1 MSLPTQIVRGILIQ
15 IEGGRLLLPN
25 ATISEVLSYS
35 PPDPVASAPRWLL
48 GRLRWRGWH
57 LPLVSFSRMA
67 GIADEGG
74 DMRSKVI
81 VLKALGEDVE
91 LPYYA
96 MLTQGFPRLVTVSR
110 DVLGIDAQ
118 HRELPDVVLSGVLLH
133 GDAALLPDLAA
144 IEAMIAAAVTPAAAP
159 AQAEPA

>member
-1 MSLPTQIVRGILIQ
+1 MTLPTQIVRGILIQ
-15 IEGGRLLLPN
+15 IGGGRVLLPN

-35 PPDPVASAPRWLL
+35 VPDPIKDAPDWLL

-67 GIADEGG
+67 GMGDGEGG
-74 DMRSKVI
+74 DVRSKVI
-81 VLKALGEDVE
+81 VLKALSEDAE

-118 HRELPDVVLSGVLLH
+118 HEELPDVVLSGVLLN

-144 IEAMIAAAVTPAAAP
+144 MEAMISAAVDTE
-159 AQAEPA
+159 AEPA

>member
-1 MSLPTQIVRGILIQ
+1 MTLPTQIVRGILIQ
-15 IEGGRLLLPN
+15 IDGGRLLLPN
-25 ATISEVLSYS
+25 ATISEVLSYTT
-35 PPDPVASAPRWLL
+35 PDPVRNAPAWLL

-57 LPLVSFSRMA
+57 LPLVSFARMA
-67 GIADEGG
+67 GIAGEGG
-74 DMRSKVI
+74 DVRSKVI
-81 VLKALGEDVE
+81 VLKALNEDAE

-118 HRELPDVVLSGVLLH
+118 HNELPDVVLSGVLLN

-144 IEAMIAAAVTPAAAP
+144 MEAMIAQAVGTQP
-159 AQAEPA
+159 EPA